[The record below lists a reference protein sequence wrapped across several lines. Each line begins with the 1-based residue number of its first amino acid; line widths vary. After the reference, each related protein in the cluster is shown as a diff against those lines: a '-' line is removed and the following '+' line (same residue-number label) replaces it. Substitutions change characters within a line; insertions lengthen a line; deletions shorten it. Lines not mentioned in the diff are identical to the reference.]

1 VSPRRR
7 PVGEWRGGGWGGG
20 RPAGCIARGR
30 GRAAVGD
37 HRRVLRNGPAEQLL
51 VAVRAACVTLLTT
64 RSALEAAIGSG
75 DALFA
80 AAGDALLADA
90 RAAVATP
97 LLLPNAV
104 SAAFGGSSVLSGA
117 LRATAPDLPSS
128 TTEVFTSS
136 PNQVT

>member
-1 VSPRRR
+1 M
-7 PVGEWRGGGWGGG
+7 
-20 RPAGCIARGR
+20 
-30 GRAAVGD
+30 
-37 HRRVLRNGPAEQLL
+37 
-51 VAVRAACVTLLTT
+51 
-64 RSALEAAIGSG
+64 GSG